1 MSRASELADRLRQKY
16 SGAIVDLHAAD
27 ELERLDRVNAE
38 LVEARDLYKTRCIE
52 AEVFAGTL
60 AVHVLGHFAMPD
72 QNSEAICK
80 QWAEN
85 IQRQHSEHVAERA
98 ALTSATKETK

>member
-1 MSRASELADRLRQKY
+1 VGTGERIRF
-16 SGAIVDLHAAD
+16 
-27 ELERLDRVNAE
+27 LERVNAE
-38 LVEARDLYKTRCIE
+38 LVEERDLYKTRCIE

-72 QNSEAICK
+72 HNSEAICK

-98 ALTSATKETK
+98 SLTSATKEQK

>member
-1 MSRASELADRLRQKY
+1 MSRASELADKLTSVKRWHELT
-16 SGAIVDLHAAD
+16 DNECDEAA
-27 ELERLDRVNAE
+27 AE
-38 LVEARDLYKTRCIE
+38 LLRLEEARDLYKTRCIE

-72 QNSEAICK
+72 HNSEAICK

-98 ALTSATKETK
+98 ALTSATKEQP